1 MTAKQIS
8 VFIENR
14 KGRIGDVLDVLK
26 SAGVN
31 ILSLSIA
38 DTSEYG
44 LFRIITDKP
53 ETGKIA
59 LSSAGFSAMLT
70 DIFIIQL
77 PHEPGSLHTI
87 LRVISDE
94 EISVEYMYGLSV
106 AGEEAS
112 IVLKTSD
119 TDKAKT
125 VFAKHGVKTLTDAEL
140 F

>member
-26 SAGVN
+26 VNGVN

-53 ETGKIA
+53 EKGKKA
-59 LSSAGFSAMLT
+59 LSEAGFSAMLT
-70 DIFIIQL
+70 EVFIISAT
-77 PHEPGSLHTI
+77 HEPGGLHKI

-106 AGEEAS
+106 TGEEAS

-119 TDKAKT
+119 TDKAES
-125 VFAKHGVKTLTDAEL
+125 VFAKHGVKTLCDTDL

>member
-14 KGRIGDVLDVLK
+14 KGRIGDVLKVLK
-26 SAGVN
+26 GSDVN

-44 LFRIITDKP
+44 LFRIIVDKP
-53 ETGKIA
+53 ETGKKA
-59 LSSAGFSAMLT
+59 LSEAGFSAMLT
-70 DIFIIQL
+70 EVFIISV
-77 PHEPGSLHTI
+77 PHEPGSLHNI
-87 LRVISDE
+87 LQVISDE
-94 EISVEYMYGLSV
+94 EISVEYMYGLSG

-112 IVLKTSD
+112 LVLKTSD
-119 TDKAKT
+119 TDKAMQ
-125 VFAKHGVKTLTDAEL
+125 VFKKHGVKTLLDKEL